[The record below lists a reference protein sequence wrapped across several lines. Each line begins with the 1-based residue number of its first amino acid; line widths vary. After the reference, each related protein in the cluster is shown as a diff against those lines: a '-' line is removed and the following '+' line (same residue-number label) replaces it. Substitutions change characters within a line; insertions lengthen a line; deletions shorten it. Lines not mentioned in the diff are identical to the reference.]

1 MHSIRPAAVA
11 GLFYPSAP
19 QQLRREVQ
27 ALLAAAAPS
36 APTPAPKALIVPHAG
51 YPYSGPVAAQAYARL
66 PALAGHIRRVV
77 LLGPTHRVA
86 VRGLALPSTQA
97 FATPLGQVALDGPGM
112 AAITGL
118 PQVCVSDAAHALEH
132 SLEVQ
137 LPFLQEALGDFQLL
151 PLAVG
156 DASTAEVAEVLE
168 RLWGGAETL
177 IVISS
182 DLSHYLP
189 YAQAKRTDQAT
200 VQQMLAA
207 RPGLDHAQACGAT
220 PVNGLLSCAARHGLR
235 TELLDL
241 RNSGDTAGDPTRVVG
256 YAALAFYD
264 TPTAK
269 AEDPRGETLLKVA
282 REAIS
287 RHLGGPGHS
296 HGHADRAW
304 LHQPGATF
312 VTLTQQGRLR
322 GCIGSLEAHRP
333 LIDDVRAN
341 AVAAASSDWRF
352 PALQRAELGSTRIEV
367 SLLSP
372 IEELAVDSEQQLLE
386 RLRPGQDGLL
396 LEFRQARG
404 TFLPQVWEQLPEPAE
419 FLAQLKRKAG
429 LPADFW
435 HAEIRLGRYGVSKWR
450 EAGHE

>member
-1 MHSIRPAAVA
+1 MHTIRPAAVA

-19 QQLRREVQ
+19 QQLQREVQ
-27 ALLAAAAPS
+27 ALLAAAAPTGS
-36 APTPAPKALIVPHAG
+36 TPAPKALIVPHAG

-66 PALAGHIRRVV
+66 PALAGRIRRVV

-97 FATPLGQVALDGPGM
+97 FATPLGQVTLDAIGM
-112 AAITGL
+112 AAISGL

-168 RLWGGAETL
+168 RLWGGAEPL
-177 IVISS
+177 ILISS

-189 YAQAKRTDQAT
+189 YAQARQTDAAT

-220 PVNGLLSCAARHGLR
+220 PVNGLLSCAARHGLHA
-235 TELLDL
+235 ELLDL
-241 RNSGDTAGDPTRVVG
+241 RNSGDTAGDPSRVVG
-256 YAALAFYD
+256 YAAIAFYD
-264 TPTAK
+264 TPPAK
-269 AEDPRGETLLKVA
+269 SEDARGDTLLKLA
-282 REAIS
+282 RDAIS
-287 RHLGGPGHS
+287 RHLGGSGHS
-296 HGHADRAW
+296 HGHAERAW
-304 LHQPGATF
+304 LRQPGATF
-312 VTLTQQGRLR
+312 VTLTQQGQLR

-333 LIDDVRAN
+333 LLDDVRAN

-352 PALQRAELGSTRIEV
+352 PALQRAELGRTRIEV
-367 SLLSP
+367 SLLSA
-372 IEELAVDSEQQLLE
+372 IEELAVASEQQLLE

-404 TFLPQVWEQLPEPAE
+404 TFLPQVWEQLPEPAD

-435 HAEIRLGRYGVSKWR
+435 HAEIRLGRYGVSKWQ